1 MIKKILQEFQ
11 YHIISE
17 KIEEVKTEIIILET
31 ELSICMEHPNNP
43 HKEIYIKMYKND
55 LKYNK
60 LFLFMMQRFFNPTFT
75 INFENMVLKKME
87 ESMIDKIEILSELVQ
102 VGEID
107 EGEYLEMTN
116 RLKIVFEQNQDYKNF
131 VVEN

>member
-1 MIKKILQEFQ
+1 
-11 YHIISE
+11 
-17 KIEEVKTEIIILET
+17 
-31 ELSICMEHPNNP
+31 
-43 HKEIYIKMYKND
+43 
-55 LKYNK
+55 
-60 LFLFMMQRFFNPTFT
+60 
-75 INFENMVLKKME
+75 MVLKKME